1 MAVTT
6 ATVVPE
12 RQMKYRAGVPEQ
24 NMVKR
29 ILIVSFHF
37 YPDAAVGARRMSEL
51 ARYLCQA
58 GYQVVVITA
67 RPEYE
72 DAVVD
77 PTLAL
82 DLPGLRRIEVR
93 QLPKLLPTLLTW
105 IKRVRGRGS
114 HESSADLHGPG
125 ESPAQETPLQRL
137 KRLFHSLEQLVDVHK
152 LWAVTVGV
160 RAAALAVRQ
169 PFDAVISSGPPM
181 SAHLA
186 VLLARPLLRSRW
198 IMDLRDPWCDQNHG
212 RPDLHSSVSRR
223 LNRFLE
229 RRALTSADAITVTT
243 PSYAELLRARYS
255 DRSSDIQLVLNGF
268 DQDLERSLPPQGRL
282 ELLYAGTLYYNRNP
296 IPLLNAISRFLARP
310 DVDRSRF
317 RFRMFG
323 PVVTW
328 RGIELNQWL
337 AERGLQD
344 CVSVHLP
351 LPAAEIHRLMRE
363 VNVLVSF
370 AQGQP
375 LQIPAKMFE
384 CLAARRDV
392 LLIAELDGDS
402 AWLTRQAGC
411 GQVVAPDDEDGM
423 EAALAGFYDKYVSA
437 PRNAQFNTANLLAYR
452 RECQNERF
460 VQLLSEGVAVRQE
473 VG

>member
-1 MAVTT
+1 
-6 ATVVPE
+6 
-12 RQMKYRAGVPEQ
+12 
-24 NMVKR
+24 MVKR

-58 GYQVVVITA
+58 GYEVVVIAA
-67 RPEYE
+67 RPDYE

-77 PTLAL
+77 PALAL

-93 QLPKLLPTLLTW
+93 QLPKLLPALLAW
-105 IKRVRGRGS
+105 IKRLRGVGPD
-114 HESSADLHGPG
+114 SSTSGHQGPG
-125 ESPAQETPLQRL
+125 ELPTRETLLQQL
-137 KRLFHSLEQLVDVHK
+137 KRLFHSLEQLVDEHK
-152 LWAVTVGV
+152 LWAAAAGM
-160 RAAALAVRQ
+160 RAALLAVRQ
-169 PFDAVISSGPPM
+169 PFDVVISSGPPM

-223 LNRFLE
+223 LNRCLE
-229 RRALTSADAITVTT
+229 RRTLKSADAVTVTT
-243 PSYAELLRARYS
+243 PGYAELLRGRYPGC
-255 DRSSDIQLVLNGF
+255 DIRLVLNGF
-268 DQDLERSLPPQGRL
+268 DQELERSLPPQGRL
-282 ELLYAGTLYYNRNP
+282 ELIYAGSLYYNRDP
-296 IPLLNAISRFLARP
+296 LPLLNAISRFLAQP
-310 DVDRSRF
+310 GVDRGRF

-328 RGIELNQWL
+328 RGIDLNRWL

-344 CVSVHLP
+344 CVSAHLQLP
-351 LPAAEIHRLMRE
+351 LAEIQRLMRE
-363 VNVLVSF
+363 SNVLVSF

-384 CLAARRDV
+384 CLAACRDL
-392 LLIAELDGDS
+392 LLIAEPDSDS
-402 AWLTRQAGC
+402 AWLIRQAGC
-411 GQVVAPDDEDGM
+411 GQVVAPGDEDGM
-423 EAALAGFYDKYVSA
+423 VTALAGFYDKYVSA
-437 PRNAQFNTANLLAYR
+437 PQEAEFNTAKLLAYR

-460 VQLLSEGVAVRQE
+460 VQLLCEGVAVRQE
-473 VG
+473 VSQ